1 MPPGDTLLKRLAHV
15 LSAAFRADDVLARIG
30 GDEFAILLPN
40 TGATE
45 VKNALERVRRILDEH
60 NARNAGPALEVSF
73 GASTARKSTSLTD
86 VLKEAD
92 ESMYTENAPI
102 SPHGKNTTRKKAGW
116 AVIRWSSRRNSSK
129 FHPDLLK
136 SVGSNPF
143 SH

>member
-1 MPPGDTLLKRLAHV
+1 MSCRH
-15 LSAAFRADDVLARIG
+15 AFRADDVLARIG

-92 ESMYTENAPI
+92 ESMYAEKRANL
-102 SPHGKNTTRKKAGW
+102 SPRKNHHKEK
-116 AVIRWSSRRNSSK
+116 SR
-129 FHPDLLK
+129 
-136 SVGSNPF
+136 VGSD
-143 SH
+143 SMV